1 MEQQRFRNRNTTVI
15 YHLRTNQESRYA
27 MKWYYE
33 KKRKNRLLGWHVWA
47 KRTNLDEGE
56 CLNKG

>member
-1 MEQQRFRNRNTTVI
+1 MEQQRFRNRNTTVT

-33 KKRKNRLLGWHVWA
+33 KKEKIPYLGDTYERNGQTWMKV
-47 KRTNLDEGE
+47 NV
-56 CLNKG
+56 